1 MNANDASRPSQ
12 RVAVLLKTRAGTKGK
27 GLFENLNLS
36 EVLMVGRLENGLIE
50 VGLMPILDGE
60 RNSKL
65 GM

>member
-1 MNANDASRPSQ
+1 MLR
-12 RVAVLLKTRAGTKGK
+12 TRAGTKGK

-50 VGLMPILDGE
+50 VGLIPTIEGE

>member
-1 MNANDASRPSQ
+1 M
-12 RVAVLLKTRAGTKGK
+12 LKTRAGTKGK

-50 VGLMPILDGE
+50 VGLMPTIDGE

>member
-1 MNANDASRPSQ
+1 MLR
-12 RVAVLLKTRAGTKGK
+12 TRAGTKGK

-36 EVLMVGRLENGLIE
+36 EVLMVGRLENGL
-50 VGLMPILDGE
+50 MPILDGE

>member
-1 MNANDASRPSQ
+1 M
-12 RVAVLLKTRAGTKGK
+12 LKTTAAIEGR

-50 VGLMPILDGE
+50 VGLMPTIDGE

>member
-1 MNANDASRPSQ
+1 M
-12 RVAVLLKTRAGTKGK
+12 LKTRAGTKGK
-27 GLFENLNLS
+27 GLIENLNLS

-50 VGLMPILDGE
+50 VGLMPTIDGE